1 MHLDFMVL
9 TADINVF
16 VSVVLVIASVEHV
29 AVQQDGEVV
38 IAV

>member
-1 MHLDFMVL
+1 MVL

-16 VSVVLVIASVEHV
+16 VNVVLVIASVEHV

-38 IAV
+38 IAVKVSLV